1 MSETLVNTIDGD
13 KLYAERAVKDA
24 SGNSISETYAT
35 KSEIPVVDQSY
46 DATSTNAQSGVAV
59 AEALSNVPSS
69 LSAGDGIDITSDVVS
84 AKVDGST
91 ISFNAS
97 GELQATVSG
106 GVTDVTVDG
115 TSVVNAQGVAE
126 ITMPTFTQVNS
137 DWNASSGVAEILNK
151 PANLV
156 QDANY
161 VHTDENF
168 TSADKTKLSGIAT
181 GAEVNVQADWNE
193 SDSSSDAY
201 IKNKPDLSIYAQ
213 SANLATV
220 ATSGDYDDLTN
231 KPTIPAAQ
239 VNSDWNASSGVAEIL
254 NKPSLATVATTGAY
268 SDLSGTPSLAAV
280 ATSGDYDDLTNKPS
294 IPAAQVNSDWNAS
307 SGVAEILNKPTLAT
321 VATSG
326 DYDDLT
332 NKPTI
337 SNVPSVGSSD
347 DGKALVAHYSGG
359 SGTYSWDSLP
369 SGIFPVEYGVTTYA
383 QITDALTAG
392 KLPVLKYVDTANST
406 NIAVL
411 SYYGSSTAYVFTHVV
426 KAYHAALEP
435 SSFRATQY
443 SVFTNNTW
451 QIRQVDTYNFQA
463 DWNNTESSSL
473 GYIKNKPNLA
483 TVATSGDYDDLT
495 NKPSIPAAQVNS
507 DWNASSGVAEILN
520 KPTLATVATT
530 GAYSDLSGTPT
541 IPAAQVNSDWNA
553 SSGVAEIL
561 NKPSLATVATSGS
574 YNDLSD
580 KPTIPVMELF
590 EATYG
595 TTTYADITAAIA
607 AKKIVYCKVS
617 PSGASRMAFLAY
629 IGSNTVEFQYYLSL
643 SSRSATNQL
652 DEVYVYTVN
661 ASGWTTTTRKAGVL
675 IAAGTGLTSSYAN
688 GTVTING
695 KDTDQTYDAT
705 SANPQSGVA
714 VAGALAGKADAEVVL
729 FDANGSPNQTGP
741 WTLSEARTN
750 FEYLDIYIGTDS
762 SGNEVKAQ
770 RFLASSSYMKV
781 DISRYDEDPAYK
793 VSMMTLTFN
802 QLQMSIKASS
812 VARYMI
818 ATNGAVSVSTAS
830 TQAPWLYKVVGI
842 NRIASN

>member
-13 KLYAERAVKDA
+13 KLYAERALKDA

-126 ITMPTFTQVNS
+126 ITMPTFTQVQS
-137 DWNASSGVAEILNK
+137 DWS
-151 PANLV
+151 
-156 QDANY
+156 Q
-161 VHTDENF
+161 
-168 TSADKTKLSGIAT
+168 
-181 GAEVNVQADWNE
+181 
-193 SDSSSDAY
+193 SDNTQVDY
-201 IKNKPDLSIYAQ
+201 IK
-213 SANLATV
+213 
-220 ATSGDYDDLTN
+220 
-231 KPTIPAAQ
+231 
-239 VNSDWNASSGVAEIL
+239 
-254 NKPSLATVATTGAY
+254 NKPSLAT
-268 SDLSGTPSLAAV
+268 V

-337 SNVPSVGSSD
+337 NNVPSVGSTD

-359 SGTYSWDSLP
+359 SGSYSWDSLP

-383 QITDALTAG
+383 QITAALTAG
-392 KLPVLKYVDTANST
+392 KFPVLRYVDSDNNTSYATFVYSMESSSPANYSFT
-406 NIAVL
+406 QVRNVT
-411 SYYGSSTAYVFTHVV
+411 SEVSSTIMGAQFSAWVYKISTQDVW
-426 KAYHAALEP
+426 
-435 SSFRATQY
+435 SSNSIGSF
-443 SVFTNNTW
+443 
-451 QIRQVDTYNFQA
+451 DFQA
-463 DWNNTESSSL
+463 DWNNTKSTSL
-473 GYIKNKPNLA
+473 GYIKNKPTLATVATTGAYSDLSGTPTLA

-520 KPTLATVATT
+520 KPTFATVATT

-561 NKPSLATVATSGS
+561 NKPTLATVATSGS

-580 KPTIPVMELF
+580 KPTIPTMELF
-590 EATYG
+590 EAVYG
-595 TTTYADITAAIA
+595 TTTYAAITSAIA
-607 AKKIVYCKVS
+607 AKKIVYCRVS
-617 PSGASRMAFLAY
+617 PSGATRMAFLAY
-629 IGSNTVEFQYYLSL
+629 IGSNTVEFQYYRSL

-652 DEVYVYTVN
+652 DEVYVYTVTS
-661 ASGWTTTTRKAGVL
+661 SGWTTTTRKAGVL
-675 IAAGTGLTSSYAN
+675 IAAGTGLTSSYAS

-714 VAGALAGKADAEVVL
+714 VAGALAGKEDAFTVGDGLEMVTSGNTRTLQVEAPVDIVAGPGIVIDNPDGNTMRVSQAYPTDETVLWEKSDTAANNTNFSASLSETIAHFKKIKIYAAPNSSYLTQRSAREYIFEVVNSATQ
-729 FDANGSPNQTGP
+729 FCYVDTHSIESNVYYGEIIYVYIDNYT
-741 WTLSEARTN
+741 TFRLSAGVRWQDT
-750 FEYLDIYIGTDS
+750 
-762 SGNEVKAQ
+762 
-770 RFLASSSYMKV
+770 
-781 DISRYDEDPAYK
+781 
-793 VSMMTLTFN
+793 TLTKN
-802 QLQMSIKASS
+802 
-812 VARYMI
+812 I
-818 ATNGAVSVSTAS
+818 ATYRGEILKISGV
-830 TQAPWLYKVVGI
+830 Q
-842 NRIASN
+842 RIASN

>member
-91 ISFNAS
+91 ITYNAN
-97 GELQATVSG
+97 GELQATASGGVTG

-115 TSVVNAQGVAE
+115 TSVVNGQGVAE
-126 ITMPTFTQVNS
+126 ITMPTFTQVQSDWSQSDNTQVDYIKNKPSLATVATSGDYDDLTNKPIIPAAQVNS
-137 DWNASSGVAEILNK
+137 DWNASSGVSEILNK
-151 PANLV
+151 P
-156 QDANY
+156 
-161 VHTDENF
+161 
-168 TSADKTKLSGIAT
+168 S
-181 GAEVNVQADWNE
+181 
-193 SDSSSDAY
+193 
-201 IKNKPDLSIYAQ
+201 
-213 SANLATV
+213 LATV

-231 KPTIPAAQ
+231 KPTI
-239 VNSDWNASSGVAEIL
+239 N
-254 NKPSLATVATTGAY
+254 
-268 SDLSGTPSLAAV
+268 
-280 ATSGDYDDLTNKPS
+280 
-294 IPAAQVNSDWNAS
+294 
-307 SGVAEILNKPTLAT
+307 
-321 VATSG
+321 
-326 DYDDLT
+326 
-332 NKPTI
+332 
-337 SNVPSVGSSD
+337 NVPSVGSAD

-383 QITDALTAG
+383 QITAALTAG
-392 KLPVLKYVDTANST
+392 KFPVLRYVDSD
-406 NIAVL
+406 
-411 SYYGSSTAYVFTHVV
+411 
-426 KAYHAALEP
+426 
-435 SSFRATQY
+435 
-443 SVFTNNTW
+443 NNTSYATFVYSMESSSPANYSFT
-451 QIRQVDTYNFQA
+451 QVRNVTSEIGSTIMGAQFSAWVYKISTQDVWSSNSIGSFDFQA
-463 DWNNTESSSL
+463 DWNNTKSTSL
-473 GYIKNKPNLA
+473 GYIKNKPTLATVATTGAYSDLSGTPTLA

-520 KPTLATVATT
+520 KPNLATVATT

-553 SSGVAEIL
+553 SSGVAAIL
-561 NKPSLATVATSGS
+561 NKPTLATVATSGS

-580 KPTIPVMELF
+580 KPKIPVMELF
-590 EATYG
+590 EAVYG

-617 PSGASRMAFLAY
+617 PSGDTRMAFLVY
-629 IGSNTVEFQYYLSL
+629 IGSNTVEFQYYRSL

-675 IAAGTGLTSSYAN
+675 IAAGTGLTSSYAS

-695 KDTDQTYDAT
+695 KETDQTYNA
-705 SANPQSGVA
+705 SSSNPQSGVA
-714 VAGALAGKADAEVVL
+714 VAGALAGKEDAFTVGDGLEMVTSGNTRTLQVEAPVDIVAGPGIVIDNPDGNTLRVSQATPCDETVL
-729 FDANGSPNQTGP
+729 WASDAWSEGGDVAPNTNSS
-741 WTLSEARTN
+741 TLSETIDN
-750 FEYLDIYIGTDS
+750 FERIRVYYRRSRPTTPSHIYSQQINEYDVSIIRSQGGKCLLAAVFMNTAMTGMYLSET
-762 SGNEVKAQ
+762 
-770 RFLASSSYMKV
+770 M
-781 DISRYDEDPAYK
+781 
-793 VSMMTLTFN
+793 LTFN
-802 QLQMSIKASS
+802 SANLGFAETQGGQASWGGTYS
-812 VARYMI
+812 GGTCYLH
-818 ATNGAVSVSTAS
+818 
-830 TQAPWLYKVVGI
+830 PYKIVGI
-842 NRIASN
+842 HRIANN